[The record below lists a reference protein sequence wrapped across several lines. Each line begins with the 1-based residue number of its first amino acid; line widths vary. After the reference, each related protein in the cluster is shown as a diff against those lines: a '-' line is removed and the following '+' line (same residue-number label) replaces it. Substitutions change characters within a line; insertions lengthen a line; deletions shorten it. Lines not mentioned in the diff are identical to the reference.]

1 MNEKK
6 SLKQIIEIALLV
18 IVFGCMDFLAILLFQ
33 DTLDLPLFLDTI
45 FMTATLF
52 LFGPVAAFFEYLVY
66 MGISCIRMK
75 VSYGSVHMIYLYSVS
90 ALTIILI
97 TWLFIRRKDSFKK
110 SVNRTFLILVSTAI
124 FSGLACSIVSGF
136 VNSFI
141 YFKNENDLAYDRVI
155 FAFNGEQFGFLASAI
170 LGRIPV
176 TILDRIITTFAAFG
190 IFNLYSK
197 IKTSIQKIGG
207 RGGYSFLWKLRINYE
222 KTSLHLFDFD
232 GPLLMQS
239 GEKNFF

>member
-18 IVFGCMDFLAILLFQ
+18 IVFGCIDFLAVLLFQ
-33 DTLDLPLFLDTI
+33 DILDIPLLLDTI

-52 LFGPVAAFFEYLVY
+52 FFGPVVAFLEYLVY
-66 MGISCIRMK
+66 MGISCIRMMFAC
-75 VSYGSVHMIYLYSVS
+75 GSAHMIYLYSIS
-90 ALTIILI
+90 ALTIIVI
-97 TWLFIRRKDSFKK
+97 TWLFIRRKGSLKK
-110 SVNRTFLILVSTAI
+110 NVNRTFIILLSAAI
-124 FSGLACSIVSGF
+124 FSGLACSVVSGF
-136 VNSFI
+136 INFFI
-141 YFKNENDLAYDRVI
+141 YFKNANDLAYDRVI

-207 RGGYSFLWKLRINYE
+207 GGYSFLWKLRINYE

>member
-18 IVFGCMDFLAILLFQ
+18 IVFGCIDFLAVLLFQ
-33 DTLDLPLFLDTI
+33 DILDIPLFLDTI

-52 LFGPVAAFFEYLVY
+52 LFGPVVAFLEYLVY
-66 MGISCIRMK
+66 MGISCIRMMFAC
-75 VSYGSVHMIYLYSVS
+75 GSAHMIYLYSFS
-90 ALTIILI
+90 ALTIIVI
-97 TWLFIRRKDSFKK
+97 TWLFIRRKGSLKK
-110 SVNRTFLILVSTAI
+110 NVNRTFIILLSAAI
-124 FSGLACSIVSGF
+124 FSGLACSVVSGF
-136 VNSFI
+136 INFFI
-141 YFKNENDLAYDRVI
+141 YFKNDNDLAYDRVI

-207 RGGYSFLWKLRINYE
+207 GGYSFLWKLRINYE

>member
-18 IVFGCMDFLAILLFQ
+18 IVFGCIDFLAVLLFQ
-33 DTLDLPLFLDTI
+33 DILDIPLFLDTI

-52 LFGPVAAFFEYLVY
+52 LFGPVVAFLEYLVY

-97 TWLFIRRKDSFKK
+97 TWLFIRRKGSLKK
-110 SVNRTFLILVSTAI
+110 SVNRTFLILVSAAI

-197 IKTSIQKIGG
+197 IKTSIQKIGE
-207 RGGYSFLWKLRINYE
+207 GGVQLPLETENKL
-222 KTSLHLFDFD
+222 
-232 GPLLMQS
+232 
-239 GEKNFF
+239 

>member
-1 MNEKK
+1 MSEKK
-6 SLKQIIEIALLV
+6 TLKQIIEIVLV
-18 IVFGCMDFLAILLFQ
+18 VIIFGCMDFLAILLFQ
-33 DTLDLPLFLDTI
+33 DTLDLPLFFDTI

-75 VSYGSVHMIYLYSVS
+75 VTYGSVHMIYLYSVS
-90 ALTIILI
+90 ALTIIVI
-97 TWLFIRRKDSFKK
+97 TWLFIRRKGSLKK
-110 SVNRTFLILVSTAI
+110 NVNRTFIILLSAAI
-124 FSGLACSIVSGF
+124 FSGLACSVVSGF
-136 VNSFI
+136 INFFI

-207 RGGYSFLWKLRINYE
+207 GGYSFLWKLRINYE

>member
-18 IVFGCMDFLAILLFQ
+18 IVFGCIDFLAVLLFQ
-33 DTLDLPLFLDTI
+33 DILDIPLFLDTI

-52 LFGPVAAFFEYLVY
+52 LFGPVVAFLEYLVY
-66 MGISCIRMK
+66 MGISCIRMMFAC
-75 VSYGSVHMIYLYSVS
+75 GSAHMIYLYSFS
-90 ALTIILI
+90 ALTIIVI
-97 TWLFIRRKDSFKK
+97 TWLFIRRKGSLKK
-110 SVNRTFLILVSTAI
+110 NVNRTFIILLSAAI
-124 FSGLACSIVSGF
+124 FSGIACSVVSGF
-136 VNSFI
+136 INFFI
-141 YFKNENDLAYDRVI
+141 YFKNDNDLAYDRVI

-207 RGGYSFLWKLRINYE
+207 GGYSFLWKLRINYE

>member
-18 IVFGCMDFLAILLFQ
+18 IVFGCIDFLAVLLFQ
-33 DTLDLPLFLDTI
+33 DILDIPLFLDTI

-52 LFGPVAAFFEYLVY
+52 LFGPVVAFLEYLVY
-66 MGISCIRMK
+66 MGISCIRMMLAC
-75 VSYGSVHMIYLYSVS
+75 GSAHMIYLYSVS
-90 ALTIILI
+90 ALTIIVI
-97 TWLFIRRKDSFKK
+97 TWLFIRRKGSLKK
-110 SVNRTFLILVSTAI
+110 NVNRTFIILLSAAI
-124 FSGLACSIVSGF
+124 FSGLACSVVSGF
-136 VNSFI
+136 INFFI
-141 YFKNENDLAYDRVI
+141 YFKNDNDLAYDRVI

-190 IFNLYSK
+190 IFKLYSK
-197 IKTSIQKIGG
+197 IKTTIQKKSWGG
-207 RGGYSFLWKLRINYE
+207 VLIIDE

>member
-1 MNEKK
+1 
-6 SLKQIIEIALLV
+6 
-18 IVFGCMDFLAILLFQ
+18 
-33 DTLDLPLFLDTI
+33 
-45 FMTATLF
+45 MTATLF

-75 VSYGSVHMIYLYSVS
+75 VTYGSVHMIYLFSVS

-110 SVNRTFLILVSTAI
+110 SVNRTFLILVSAAI

-197 IKTSIQKIGG
+197 IKTSIQKIGE
-207 RGGYSFLWKLRINYE
+207 GGGTASFGN
-222 KTSLHLFDFD
+222 
-232 GPLLMQS
+232 
-239 GEKNFF
+239 

>member
-6 SLKQIIEIALLV
+6 SFKQIIEIVLV
-18 IVFGCMDFLAILLFQ
+18 VIIFGCMDFLAILLFQ
-33 DTLDLPLFLDTI
+33 DTLDLPLFLDTV

-97 TWLFIRRKDSFKK
+97 TWLFIRRKDNLKK
-110 SVNRTFLILVSTAI
+110 SVNRTFFILISAAI

-141 YFKNENDLAYDRVI
+141 YFKNEHDLAYERVI
-155 FAFNGEQFGFLASAI
+155 FAFNGEHFSFLASAI

-176 TILDRIITTFAAFG
+176 TILDRIITTFAGFG
-190 IFNLYSK
+190 IFKLYSK
-197 IKTSIQKIGG
+197 IKVSIQKSS
-207 RGGYSFLWKLRINYE
+207 RGGGTDNL
-222 KTSLHLFDFD
+222 
-232 GPLLMQS
+232 
-239 GEKNFF
+239 

>member
-18 IVFGCMDFLAILLFQ
+18 IVFGCIDFLAVLLFQ
-33 DTLDLPLFLDTI
+33 DILDIPLFLDTI

-52 LFGPVAAFFEYLVY
+52 LFGPVVAFLEYLVY
-66 MGISCIRMK
+66 MGISCIRMMFAC
-75 VSYGSVHMIYLYSVS
+75 GSAHMIYLYSIS
-90 ALTIILI
+90 ALTIIVI
-97 TWLFIRRKDSFKK
+97 TWLFIRRKGSLKK
-110 SVNRTFLILVSTAI
+110 NVNRTFIILLSAAI
-124 FSGLACSIVSGF
+124 FSGLACSVVSGF
-136 VNSFI
+136 INFFI
-141 YFKNENDLAYDRVI
+141 YFKNDNDLAYDRVI

-207 RGGYSFLWKLRINYE
+207 GGYSFLWKLRINYE

>member
-18 IVFGCMDFLAILLFQ
+18 IVFGCIDFLAVLLFQ
-33 DTLDLPLFLDTI
+33 DILDIPLFLDTI

-52 LFGPVAAFFEYLVY
+52 LFGPVVAFFEYLVY

-75 VSYGSVHMIYLYSVS
+75 VTYGSVHMIYLYSVS
-90 ALTIILI
+90 ALTIIVI
-97 TWLFIRRKDSFKK
+97 TWLFIRRKGSLKK
-110 SVNRTFLILVSTAI
+110 NVNRTFIILLSAAI
-124 FSGLACSIVSGF
+124 FSGLACSVVSGF
-136 VNSFI
+136 INFFI
-141 YFKNENDLAYDRVI
+141 YFKNDNDLAYDRVI

-197 IKTSIQKIGG
+197 IKTTIQKKS
-207 RGGYSFLWKLRINYE
+207 RGGY
-222 KTSLHLFDFD
+222 
-232 GPLLMQS
+232 
-239 GEKNFF
+239 

>member
-18 IVFGCMDFLAILLFQ
+18 IVFGCIDFLAVLLFQ
-33 DTLDLPLFLDTI
+33 NILDIPLFLDTI

-52 LFGPVAAFFEYLVY
+52 LFGPVVAFLEYLVY
-66 MGISCIRMK
+66 MGISCIRMMFAC
-75 VSYGSVHMIYLYSVS
+75 GSAHMIYLYSIS
-90 ALTIILI
+90 ALTIIVI
-97 TWLFIRRKDSFKK
+97 TWLFIRRKGSLKK
-110 SVNRTFLILVSTAI
+110 NVNRTFIILLSAAI
-124 FSGLACSIVSGF
+124 FSGLACSVVSGF
-136 VNSFI
+136 INFFI
-141 YFKNENDLAYDRVI
+141 YFKNGNDLAYDRVI

-207 RGGYSFLWKLRINYE
+207 GGYSFLWKLRINYE

>member
-18 IVFGCMDFLAILLFQ
+18 IVFGCIDFLAVLLFQ
-33 DTLDLPLFLDTI
+33 DILDIPLFLDTI

-52 LFGPVAAFFEYLVY
+52 LFGPVVAFLEYLVY
-66 MGISCIRMK
+66 MGISCIRMMMT
-75 VSYGSVHMIYLYSVS
+75 YGAAHMIYLYSIS
-90 ALTIILI
+90 ALTIIVI
-97 TWLFIRRKDSFKK
+97 TWLFIRRKGSLKK
-110 SVNRTFLILVSTAI
+110 NVNRTFIILLSAAI
-124 FSGLACSIVSGF
+124 FSGLACSVVSGF
-136 VNSFI
+136 INFFI

-207 RGGYSFLWKLRINYE
+207 GGYSFLWKLRINYE

-232 GPLLMQS
+232 DPLLMQS

>member
-18 IVFGCMDFLAILLFQ
+18 IVFGCIDFLAVLLFQ
-33 DTLDLPLFLDTI
+33 DILDIPLFLDTI

-75 VSYGSVHMIYLYSVS
+75 VTYGSVHMIYLYSVS

-110 SVNRTFLILVSTAI
+110 SVNRTFLILVSAAI

-207 RGGYSFLWKLRINYE
+207 GQLPLETENKL
-222 KTSLHLFDFD
+222 
-232 GPLLMQS
+232 
-239 GEKNFF
+239 